1 MSLCYSPL
9 LQLFYPVAVVSW
21 FFSLSNL
28 TSFFLVM
35 SPDISYVPLLLT
47 SAAVILSCCRSFM
60 AFSLSCLTSFFLV
73 MSPVMI
79 LGFFSRF
86 LIGVLTSSSETHK

>member
-1 MSLCYSPL
+1 
-9 LQLFYPVAVVSW
+9 
-21 FFSLSNL
+21 
-28 TSFFLVM
+28 
-35 SPDISYVPLLLT
+35 
-47 SAAVILSCCRSFM
+47 
-60 AFSLSCLTSFFLV
+60 LV